1 MREQPRDSPASPLA
15 AETEKQA
22 PSPVKLESRPTE
34 TVSHT
39 HPLQTDLDTI
49 YFCQRRWCNIWASGI
64 PPKIKGP
71 LIALRGRPGNG
82 PKSTWCEGDLIL
94 NMVE

>member
-1 MREQPRDSPASPLA
+1 MEDYGRAYWRNRRHILSVPNDYPMTPRPSFPPMREQPCDSPASPLA

-39 HPLQTDLDTI
+39 PITN
-49 YFCQRRWCNIWASGI
+49 RSGHH
-64 PPKIKGP
+64 
-71 LIALRGRPGNG
+71 LFL
-82 PKSTWCEGDLIL
+82 SEE
-94 NMVE
+94 MM